1 LPGRADN
8 DALAEREYQ
17 THVVQQAL
25 RLMQSDFDET
35 TWQACWQTK
44 ALGRPAAE
52 VAAELGIS
60 ASAVY
65 AATHRVLRRLR
76 AELQGFLDP

>member
-1 LPGRADN
+1 VAG
-8 DALAEREYQ
+8 
-17 THVVQQAL
+17 
-25 RLMQSDFDET
+25 
-35 TWQACWQTK
+35 CWQTK